1 MRPCKISEIEMPF
14 ALHVNFHSINAN
26 FGTCENALAPKKWGR
41 REQVIVV
48 VVENTNQSSV
58 KCGAKQYSIDI
69 QLRASIMVDWKLTEA
84 DVEEKN

>member
-1 MRPCKISEIEMPF
+1 MLF
-14 ALHVNFHSINAN
+14 GLHVNFHSINAK

-58 KCGAKQYSIDI
+58 KCGAKQYSIDV
-69 QLRASIMVDWKLTEA
+69 QLRASIMVGWKPTES